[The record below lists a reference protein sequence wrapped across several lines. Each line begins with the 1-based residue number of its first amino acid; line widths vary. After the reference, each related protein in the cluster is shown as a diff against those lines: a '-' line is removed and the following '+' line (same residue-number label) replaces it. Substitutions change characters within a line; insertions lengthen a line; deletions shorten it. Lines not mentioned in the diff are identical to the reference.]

1 MATTPKDVRAG
12 ELDATDREL
21 LRLLQS
27 DARMPN
33 SELAQRVGIAAST
46 CHGRLR
52 RLVDLGIILAIRVL
66 KNIVGEQKL
75 PERGG
80 CIIGLLLVE
89 LLCIDELLCNDISL
103 LDEILSAQG
112 SLKVLLQVERL
123 TV

>member
-52 RLVDLGIILAIRVL
+52 RLVDLGIIRGFFADVDPAALGRDLGYAAEFGYTVRSVRGFDAFPMTHHVET
-66 KNIVGEQKL
+66 IV
-75 PERGG
+75 
-80 CIIGLLLVE
+80 
-89 LLCIDELLCNDISL
+89 
-103 LDEILSAQG
+103 ILEPAD
-112 SLKVLLQVERL
+112 VVH
-123 TV
+123 